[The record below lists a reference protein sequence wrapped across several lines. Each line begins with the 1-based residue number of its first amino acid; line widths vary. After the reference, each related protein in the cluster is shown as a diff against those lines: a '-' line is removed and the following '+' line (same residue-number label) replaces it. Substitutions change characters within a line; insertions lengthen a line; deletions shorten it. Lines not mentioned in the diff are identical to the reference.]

1 MNENS
6 QGTKIAVMQNDI
18 SQIKQDI
25 GEIKT
30 LIKDMD
36 NKYISRAE
44 FKFYQVVLGLIGSA
58 VLLYVVNVFLT
69 EVFHK

>member
-36 NKYISRAE
+36 NKYVSRAE

-69 EVFHK
+69 EVFNK